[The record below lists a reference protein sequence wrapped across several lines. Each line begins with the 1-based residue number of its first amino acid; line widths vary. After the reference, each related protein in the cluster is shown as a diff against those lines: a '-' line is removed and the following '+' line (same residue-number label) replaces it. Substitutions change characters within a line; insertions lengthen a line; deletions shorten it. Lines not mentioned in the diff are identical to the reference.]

1 MTSILTSNL
10 FPGPQAVLCHDA
22 CSFVSWPSPLSSTA
36 PGASRHAD
44 CAFSAHTCMQNRN
57 KQGPSLSVMWQAASS
72 NSMLHPVTHPFS
84 QPVPSASAAQQQYS
98 SQQLFA
104 QRQRGAM
111 PQHIQGRFRG
121 PCLIPAGHMKEVAYP
136 VQGCNHLVLHS
147 PQSSPGWAFRLLCAS
162 APQGAVQL
170 LVPPYVLAQGC
181 CGRQQSAGVKC

>member
-1 MTSILTSNL
+1 MLFCKLAKPPFKHSSRSIKTCRLRILCTHL
-10 FPGPQAVLCHDA
+10 HAKQEQA
-22 CSFVSWPSPLSSTA
+22 
-36 PGASRHAD
+36 GAVIVCD
-44 CAFSAHTCMQNRN
+44 
-57 KQGPSLSVMWQAASS
+57 VQAASS

-84 QPVPSASAAQQQYS
+84 QPVPSASTAQQQYS

-147 PQSSPGWAFRLLCAS
+147 PQSSHGWAFRLLCAS